1 MNSKLTKNENLHD
14 SDHALAGLSDNP
26 EFEAFIGD
34 ILQDFIDMT
43 LADLASKGIDAA
55 GFQVDI
61 TSEESVQAMIDA
73 CMEKYGTDAGPLQ
86 EKESEALLRPFLK
99 EFRLPKETEERIIFL
114 VSHHHTYA
122 FVDGMDWQILLEADF
137 LVNADESRHSRSSI
151 DKMTAQVFRT
161 NTGKHLLSSIYQN
174 VK

>member
-1 MNSKLTKNENLHD
+1 MKPAISHMFVKMTDFYQGNTALVAHFVKVYGYAHTIGILEGLDDKTQFLLEMAAICHD
-14 SDHALAGLSDNP
+14 IAIP
-26 EFEAFIGD
+26 
-34 ILQDFIDMT
+34 T
-43 LADLASKGIDAA
+43 
-55 GFQVDI
+55 
-61 TSEESVQAMIDA
+61 
-73 CMEKYGTDAGPLQ
+73 CMEKYGTGAGRLQ